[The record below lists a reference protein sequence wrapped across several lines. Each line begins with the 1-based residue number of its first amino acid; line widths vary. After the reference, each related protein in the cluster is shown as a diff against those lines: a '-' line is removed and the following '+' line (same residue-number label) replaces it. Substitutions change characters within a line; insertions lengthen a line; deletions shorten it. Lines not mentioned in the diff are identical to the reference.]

1 VQALFKSFF
10 EKVKK
15 GLEKTKKQ
23 LAEGFSKISFG
34 RKIDESLFEDIEA
47 VLLKADVGVKATQ
60 EIIQFLRE
68 ESKKRKITE
77 GEQLKELLKEKIYDI
92 LKDCE
97 GRLTF
102 LGEKPDVLL
111 FLGINGSGKTT
122 TVGKLAYMLKQDGKS
137 VVLAAADTFRAAA
150 IDQLEVWAN
159 RVGTR
164 IVKHQQ
170 GADPSAVVFDAIN
183 SAKAKGDDV
192 VIVDTAGR
200 LHTKEHLMKELQK
213 IKKTIAKFSENQPVE
228 TLLVLD
234 GTIGQNSI
242 NQAKTF
248 KEATDVSGI
257 IITKLDGTSKGGAI
271 IPICK
276 DLKIP
281 IKFIGVGE
289 GIDDLQPFDAKE
301 FVDALFE

>member
-1 VQALFKSFF
+1 MFKSVF
-10 EKVKK
+10 ERIKK
-15 GLEKTKKQ
+15 GIEKTKKQ
-23 LAEGFSKISFG
+23 LVEGFSKISFG

-47 VLLKADVGVKATQ
+47 VLLKADVGTKATQ
-60 EIIQFLRE
+60 EIIEFLRQ

-77 GEQLKELLKEKIYDI
+77 GEQLKELLKEKLYDI
-92 LKDCE
+92 LKDCS
-97 GRLTF
+97 GSLNLTN
-102 LGEKPDVLL
+102 EKPNVIL

-122 TVGKLAYMLKQDGKS
+122 TVGKLAYMLKKDGYS
-137 VVLAAADTFRAAA
+137 VVLGAADTFRAAA

-159 RVGTR
+159 RVGVR
-164 IVKHQQ
+164 IVKHQA
-170 GADPSAVVFDAIN
+170 GADPSAVVFDTIN
-183 SAKAKGDDV
+183 SAKSKGEDI

-213 IKKTIAKFSENQPVE
+213 IKRTIQKFSPNQPVE

-248 KEATDVSGI
+248 KEATDVTGI
-257 IITKLDGTSKGGAI
+257 VITKLDGTAKGGAI

-276 DLKIP
+276 ELKIP

-289 GIDDLQPFDAKE
+289 DIEDLQPFNPKE